1 MIASQGL
8 EIGENRTKLAALFSF
23 HDLNYSIAVYLGVC
37 VGEFMRVGM
46 YMCECVGISM
56 WVGMYTACRII
67 NSIETVGVF
76 LKSASQCCVTVNVSY

>member
-1 MIASQGL
+1 
-8 EIGENRTKLAALFSF
+8 
-23 HDLNYSIAVYLGVC
+23 
-37 VGEFMRVGM
+37 M

-76 LKSASQCCVTVNVSY
+76 LKSASQSGVTVNVSY